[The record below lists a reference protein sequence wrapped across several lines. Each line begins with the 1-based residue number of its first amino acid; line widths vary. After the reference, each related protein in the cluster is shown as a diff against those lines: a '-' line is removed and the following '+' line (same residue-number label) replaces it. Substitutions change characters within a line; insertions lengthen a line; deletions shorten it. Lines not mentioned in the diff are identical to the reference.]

1 MSTVEETEPA
11 AKVWICPA
19 CGARYSEPT
28 MCTNQ
33 HAPTAALEY
42 DLTAEEA
49 AAETAEETAETAAP
63 VEPAPVETAAPVEPA
78 PPAGPAPV
86 DPAPVAAV
94 DPSGLQQAFAA
105 LDDAVAGLRTKL
117 GL

>member
-28 MCTNQ
+28 VCTNQ

-42 DLTAEEA
+42 DLTA
-49 AAETAEETAETAAP
+49 ETAETAAP
-63 VEPAPVETAAPVEPA
+63 VEPAPVETAAPADP
-78 PPAGPAPV
+78 PPADPAPV

-94 DPSGLQQAFAA
+94 DPSGLQQAFAT